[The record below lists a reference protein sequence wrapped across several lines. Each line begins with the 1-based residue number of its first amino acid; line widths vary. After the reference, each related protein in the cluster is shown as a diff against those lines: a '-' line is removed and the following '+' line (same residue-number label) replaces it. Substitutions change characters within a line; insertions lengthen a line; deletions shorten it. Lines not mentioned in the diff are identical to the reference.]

1 VQKRE
6 LEQMAR
12 LIRRDIVKMV
22 HEAGSGHP
30 GGSLS
35 AVELV
40 TVLYFSEMNVD
51 PQNPKWADRDRFIL
65 SKGHACPVWY
75 AALARKG
82 FFPLEQLGTLRKLNS
97 ILQGHPDM
105 NKTPGVDM
113 TSGSLGQGLSA
124 GFGMALGAKVTGKA
138 FRVYVLL
145 GDGEL
150 QEGSIWESAMAAAKY
165 KLDNLVA
172 IVDCNG
178 LQVDGQ
184 CSDVMDLEPLADK
197 WRAFKWAVRRIDGH
211 DLDQILDAFA
221 WARQQDGPVA
231 ILAETVKGKG
241 VSFMEN
247 AVHWHGLAPNRE
259 ELEAALAEIG

>member
-1 VQKRE
+1 MRKGE

-12 LIRRDIVKMV
+12 QIRRDIVNMV
-22 HEAGSGHP
+22 YEAGSGHP
-30 GGSLS
+30 GGALS

-40 TVLYFSEMNVD
+40 TALYFSEMNVD
-51 PQNPKWADRDRFIL
+51 PKNPKWADRDRFIL

-82 FFPLEQLGTLRKLNS
+82 FFPVDQLATLRKLGS

-113 TSGSLGQGLSA
+113 TSGSLGQGLSV
-124 GFGMALGAKVTGKA
+124 GFGMALGAKVTGRS

-178 LQVDGQ
+178 LQVDGL
-184 CSDVMDLEPLADK
+184 CSDVMDVEPLYDK
-197 WRAFKWAVRRIDGH
+197 WRAFKWAVRKIDGH
-211 DLDQILDAFA
+211 DLDQILEAHA
-221 WARQQDGPVA
+221 WARKQMGPTA
-231 ILAETVKGKG
+231 ILAQTVKGKG

-247 AVHWHGLAPNRE
+247 AVHWHGLAPNEE
-259 ELEAALAEIG
+259 ELEKALAEIG

>member
-1 VQKRE
+1 VLKTE
-6 LEQMAR
+6 LEQMAK
-12 LIRRDIVKMV
+12 LIRRDILEMV
-22 HEAGSGHP
+22 HEAGTGHP

-40 TVLYFSEMNVD
+40 TALYFAEMNVD
-51 PQNPKWADRDRFIL
+51 PKNPTWADRDRFIL
-65 SKGHACPVWY
+65 SKGHACPVSY

-82 FFPLEQLGTLRKLNS
+82 FFPLEELKTLRKLNS

-105 NKTPGVDM
+105 KKTPGVDM
-113 TSGSLGQGLSA
+113 TSGSLGQGLSV

-165 KLDNLVA
+165 KLNNLVA

-178 LQVDGQ
+178 LQVDGR
-184 CSDVMDLEPLADK
+184 CSDVMELEPLADK
-197 WRAFKWAVRRIDGH
+197 WRAFNWAVRQIDGH
-211 DLDQILDAFA
+211 DFDQILAALA
-221 WARQQDGPVA
+221 WARKQGGPVV
-231 ILAETVKGKG
+231 ILAQTVKGKG
-241 VSFMEN
+241 VSFMED
-247 AVHWHGLAPNRE
+247 AVQWHGLAPNKE
-259 ELEAALAEIG
+259 ELEKALAEIG